1 MKQLWEQAGH
11 ARRRMV
17 WFERIA
23 ASLVLVAVAGSAL
36 LWRNIVDRRR
46 GEEASQQVITALRI
60 TNHAL
65 ERMNIQLDE
74 QQKH

>member
-1 MKQLWEQAGH
+1 
-11 ARRRMV
+11 
-17 WFERIA
+17 
-23 ASLVLVAVAGSAL
+23 VLVAVAGSAL